1 MMRRMAAMAAVL
13 LCASCGPSGELSTA
27 RYVVSMD
34 GSSTV
39 FPISEAMGEQFQ
51 QETQTR
57 ISIGVSG
64 TGGGFKKFCR
74 GELDIAAASRPIKPA
89 EAADCAANNVA
100 FIELPVA
107 LDALAMVLHPSNTW
121 AGCLTVEDLH
131 RAWRPEAE
139 GTVRSWRDLR
149 PEFPD
154 QRLSLYGPG
163 VDSGTFDYFT
173 EVVNGKAGA
182 SRADYNASEDDNITV
197 QGVSGD
203 GGGLGYLGIAYA
215 NDVGDKVQLAPIR
228 QQDGTCVLPS
238 VASARAGAYKPFTR
252 PLFYYIS
259 KDSADRKP
267 HVRNFISFVFDPKN
281 EHLVA
286 DVGYV
291 ALPPAQYQAAM
302 ARFLR
307 RETGAAALGE

>member
-1 MMRRMAAMAAVL
+1 MRRMAAMAAVL

-74 GELDIAAASRPIKPA
+74 GELDIAAASRPIKAA
-89 EAADCAANNVA
+89 EAADCAAEGID
-100 FIELPVA
+100 FLELPVA
-107 LDALAMVLHPSNTW
+107 LDALAVVLHPANTW
-121 AGCLTVEDLH
+121 AGCLTVEELH

-139 GTVRSWRDLR
+139 GKVRSWRDLR
-149 PEFPD
+149 PAFPE

-173 EVVNGKAGA
+173 EVVNGEAGA
-182 SRADYNASEDDNITV
+182 SRADFNASEDDNITV

-203 GGGLGYLGIAYA
+203 AGGLGYLGIAYA
-215 NDVGDKVQLAPIR
+215 NEVGERVRLAPIR
-228 QQDGTCVLPS
+228 QPDGACVPPS
-238 VASARAGAYKPFTR
+238 AAAARAGTYTPFTR
-252 PLFYYIS
+252 PLFYYVS
-259 KDSADRKP
+259 KAAADRKP
-267 HVRNFISFVFDPKN
+267 HVRSFIAFVFDPRN
-281 EHLVA
+281 AHLVA

-291 ALPPAQYQAAM
+291 ALPPAQYEASL
-302 ARFLR
+302 ARFTR
-307 RETGAAALGE
+307 RETGAAALRE

>member
-1 MMRRMAAMAAVL
+1 MMRRMAAMAAIL
-13 LCASCGPSGELSTA
+13 LCASCGPGGEISTT

-51 QETQTR
+51 KETQTR

-74 GELDIAAASRPIKPA
+74 GELDIAAASRPIKA
-89 EAADCAANNVA
+89 TEARDCAANGVE

-107 LDALAMVLHPSNTW
+107 LDALAVVLHPQNSW
-121 AGCLTVEDLH
+121 ADCLTVDDLH

-149 PEFPD
+149 PEFPE

-203 GGGLGYLGIAYA
+203 IGGLGYLGIAYA
-215 NDVGDKVQLAPIR
+215 NEVGDKVRLAPIR
-228 QQDGTCVLPS
+228 QQDGACVPPS
-238 VASARAGAYKPFTR
+238 VATARAGTYMPLTR
-252 PLFYYIS
+252 PLFYYVS
-259 KDSADRKP
+259 KASADRKP
-267 HVRNFISFVFDPKN
+267 HVRSFIAFVFDPQN
-281 EHLVA
+281 EHLVG

-291 ALPPAQYQAAM
+291 ALPQAQYDAAL
-302 ARFLR
+302 ARFTR
-307 RETGAAALGE
+307 RETGAAALKE